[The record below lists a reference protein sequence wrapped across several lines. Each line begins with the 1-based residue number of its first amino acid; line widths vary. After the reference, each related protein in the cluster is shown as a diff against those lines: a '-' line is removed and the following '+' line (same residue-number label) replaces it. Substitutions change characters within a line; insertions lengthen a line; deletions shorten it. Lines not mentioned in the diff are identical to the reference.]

1 MTIDLLPCTGLP
13 LWNQVVTTG
22 GEPVA
27 AHVSVMELLTN
38 PLAEYDS
45 HPSNGGAVTDTFSM
59 Q

>member
-1 MTIDLLPCTGLP
+1 M
-13 LWNQVVTTG
+13 VTTG

-27 AHVSVMELLTN
+27 AHVSVMELIIN